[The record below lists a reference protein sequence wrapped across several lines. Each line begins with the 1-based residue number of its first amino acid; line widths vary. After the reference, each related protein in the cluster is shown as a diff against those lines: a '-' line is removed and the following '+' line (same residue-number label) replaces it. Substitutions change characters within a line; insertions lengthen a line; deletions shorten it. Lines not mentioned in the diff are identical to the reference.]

1 MNDIL
6 NGVIEIILRY
16 KQKEKN
22 AQKSLNADNSLTVPK
37 VKNLCDY
44 IKKSISNPRKKVIIS
59 LKLNQ
64 MRFNYFLN
72 TY

>member
-16 KQKEKN
+16 KKKETG
-22 AQKSLNADNSLTVPK
+22 AQNSLNAGNGLSVPK

-44 IKKSISNPRKKVIIS
+44 IKKSISNPNRNLSKTKVIIS
-59 LKLNQ
+59 FK
-64 MRFNYFLN
+64 FY
-72 TY
+72 